1 MTTMLDLGPPAQQL
15 TTLLEGL
22 TDDQLAARTPCER
35 STVGDLLDHLMG
47 LTLAFT
53 FAAQKAGDPA
63 QSSSPPGWSVRNLA
77 PDWRTRLPRQ
87 LEDLVAAWR
96 EPDAWEGMTEAGGVT
111 LPAEVMGSV
120 AMDELVLH
128 SWDLARGT
136 GQPFEPDPASTAVVL
151 GFTSAMSEPGQDA
164 AREGLFGPVV
174 DVPVDEPDF
183 QRALGLSGRDPYW
196 ESPQR

>member
-63 QSSSPPGWSVRNLA
+63 QSSSPPEWSVRNLA
-77 PDWRTRLPRQ
+77 PDWRTDSLGNSKIWSLP
-87 LEDLVAAWR
+87 
-96 EPDAWEGMTEAGGVT
+96 GGSPT
-111 LPAEVMGSV
+111 
-120 AMDELVLH
+120 
-128 SWDLARGT
+128 
-136 GQPFEPDPASTAVVL
+136 
-151 GFTSAMSEPGQDA
+151 PGK
-164 AREGLFGPVV
+164 E
-174 DVPVDEPDF
+174 
-183 QRALGLSGRDPYW
+183 
-196 ESPQR
+196 